1 MLRRE
6 ARGPQGR
13 RHQTRLRSAALLLS
27 FVLAPSAAG
36 AADLYG
42 GASDLPEEVRA
53 LLASPDAAKRR
64 EGVDRLEGLDV
75 RISAPYLMQRL
86 RDGEAAVRAR
96 AAKALGP
103 SAVIEAAPPLIEC
116 TSDVDSAV
124 RAACADAVG
133 QFGAL
138 PAELVGRAA
147 STLGRALGDAQ
158 FEVRLEVLRAIE
170 RLLRVQALP
179 APETQLLLGP
189 VLLRLEDENV
199 GVRRAAVA
207 ALGQV
212 GRYQLGKEVTSRLAV
227 ALLGRLSDTAR
238 DVRGE
243 SLASLGT
250 LGAKEAVPAALRLL
264 HDPTEEVRKQAVLCL
279 GRLRATG
286 AVPVLVELLTTGGEA
301 MQKAAALALGQL
313 VRPPGPGDKGAPD
326 LAAEALVKA
335 LEQEPLRA
343 PARDAL
349 LDAGAGAVAVVLR
362 RLSGSAGAADVGT
375 LVDLLRDLA
384 PSLPGEQR
392 AAVSA
397 ALTEELARRRLPREQ
412 VLDALAAVADAQ
424 SAPVFVGLLG
434 DRDAVVRRHALH
446 ALRRPG
452 LLDGRALDALL
463 GATRDEDAE
472 VRAQATLLLGSLQ
485 TPAGIKRL
493 VEILGSGVDA
503 ETRLAAVQALARLG
517 RTPAVGALPAEAV
530 QALVTAVS
538 GTAAGAPE
546 QRIRRAAAAGLGQAV
561 APHPALH
568 VPALG
573 SLLGALRRNEP
584 GPKPEILTAIG
595 GLLRGRPSE
604 TARGPLLDLAQQA
617 GEPRGPAAT
626 LALDALDALA
636 AIRDPAVAPKLLR
649 LLDHRDPLRRLRA
662 TAAIGALLAV
672 APSEAMVS
680 ALLTRLGE
688 DPDGRVAAE
697 AAWAL
702 GRLPRGHTLGPLAS
716 RGLRKA
722 LLARRGI
729 QPTDAAVRCNG
740 LGALARLGLA
750 ELRDIEW
757 LTDPDPGVRANAA
770 ALLST
775 LPSRSAGMLA
785 RLRNLA
791 AVDEDER
798 VRRAATLA
806 LRSPPAA
813 ERPPTYVHWLGTYQQ
828 DYDRWPL
835 AEARYRLTLGDGL
848 LRVGFTDHRGV
859 AREELLPEG
868 PCDLETLEDL
878 AAPR

>member
-6 ARGPQGR
+6 ATGPQGGR
-13 RHQTRLRSAALLLS
+13 NRTRWKPAAL
-27 FVLAPSAAG
+27 VLALALSPSAAA

-103 SAVIEAAPPLIEC
+103 SAVLEAAPPLIEC

-158 FEVRLEVLRAIE
+158 FEVRLEVLRAVE

-179 APETQLLLGP
+179 AAETQVLLGP

-227 ALLGRLSDTAR
+227 ALLGRLSDSAR

-243 SLASLGT
+243 SLASLGA
-250 LGAKEAVPAALRLL
+250 LGAKEAIPAALRLL

-301 MQKAAALALGQL
+301 MQKASALALGQL
-313 VRPPGPGDKGAPD
+313 ARGPGPGDKAAPD

-335 LEQEPLRA
+335 LEQEPLRP

-362 RLSGSAGAADVGT
+362 RLSGSTGTADVGT

-384 PSLPGEQR
+384 PTLQGDQR

-412 VLDALAAVADAQ
+412 VLDALAAVADAP

-434 DRDAVVRRHALH
+434 DRDVVVRRHSLQ

-463 GATRDEDAE
+463 GATRDDDAE
-472 VRAQATLLLGSLQ
+472 VRAQATFLLGSLQ
-485 TPAGIKRL
+485 TPAAIKRL
-493 VEILGSGVDA
+493 VEILGSGADA

-517 RTPAVGALPAEAV
+517 RTPSVGPLPPEAV
-530 QALVTAVS
+530 QALSTAAS
-538 GTAAGAPE
+538 TPAAGAPE
-546 QRIRRAAAAGLGQAV
+546 QRVRRAAAAGLGQAV

-568 VPALG
+568 VQALG
-573 SLLGALRRNEP
+573 SLLATLRRNEP
-584 GPKPEILTAIG
+584 GPKPEVLSAIG

-636 AIRDPAVAPKLLR
+636 AIRDPATAPRLLR

-662 TAAIGALLAV
+662 TAALGTLLAV

-702 GRLPRGHTLGPLAS
+702 GRLPRGHALGPLAS
-716 RGLRKA
+716 QGLRRA

-729 QPTDAAVRCNG
+729 QVTDAAVRCNG

-757 LTDPDPGVRANAA
+757 LTDPDPGARANAA

-775 LPSRSAGMLA
+775 LPSRSAGLLA

-798 VRRAATLA
+798 VRRAANKA
-806 LRSPPAA
+806 LVAAPAA
-813 ERPPTYVHWLGTYQQ
+813 ERPRVHWLGTYQQ

-868 PCDLETLEDL
+868 SCDLETLEDL